1 MKMLVTGGAG
11 FIGSHIVA
19 RLLKENHSVVVLDN
33 FFSGKES
40 NLSFAMDRGLS
51 TVDFTL
57 IRGDI
62 RDYEACTKACRGVDV
77 IFHQAALRSVPR
89 SMEYPQEYND
99 VNINGTLNLLRAA
112 VESDA
117 RKFVFA
123 SSSSIYG
130 KTDKF
135 PENENEYPMPISP
148 YALTKLVGEYYCKI
162 YAGNF
167 NLHTVALRYFNVFGP
182 RQALDDDYAVVIPKF
197 ISCMLNDEAPPIHG
211 TGRQSRDF
219 TYIEDVVTAN
229 ICAAQADNAS
239 GEVFNVA
246 NGRTH
251 SILSLV
257 DILNRILGKS
267 IAPVFTPARAG
278 DVPKSLADTA
288 KARRL
293 LNFQGTIGFE
303 EGLRRTV
310 EYFEDSRRSVVSS
323 R

>member
-1 MKMLVTGGAG
+1 MKALVTGGAG
-11 FIGSHIVA
+11 FIGSHITA
-19 RLLKENHSVVVLDN
+19 RLLNEGHSVIVLDN
-33 FFSGKES
+33 FYSGKEE
-40 NLSFAMDRGLS
+40 NIKVATEGVTHVANFR
-51 TVDFTL
+51 L

-62 RDYEACTKACRGVDV
+62 RDYEACTEACRGVDV

-89 SMEYPQEYND
+89 SLECPHEYND
-99 VNINGTLNLLRAA
+99 VNINGMLNLLRAA
-112 VESDA
+112 VECGV

-130 KTDKF
+130 KTDTF
-135 PENENEYPMPISP
+135 PQNENDYPMPISP

-162 YAGNF
+162 YADSF
-167 NLHTVALRYFNVFGP
+167 DLHAVALRYFNVFGP

-211 TGRQSRDF
+211 TGQQSRDF

-229 ICAAQADNAS
+229 LCAAQANNIA
-239 GEVFNVA
+239 GEVCNVA

-257 DILNRILGKS
+257 DVLNRILGKS

-278 DVPKSLADTA
+278 DVPKSLADSA

-293 LNFQGTIGFE
+293 LNFQGTVGFE